1 MKKILF
7 FALMFCMGTVG
18 FTSCS
23 DDEELTDSRIT
34 YYPVLEIQGDDF
46 VQVPIGTSYVEQ
58 GCKATLNGEDYSSN
72 VVTTGSVDV
81 SKAGL
86 YYITYS
92 ATNVD
97 GFTVSAS
104 RTVAVCDP
112 SITTD
117 ISGTYTLQGGSYR
130 NYYSDSGTTTTAF
143 SGYTVKVSKA
153 APGIF
158 YVSDIM
164 GGYYDQRARYG
175 SSYAMTGYLQLF
187 EDNTLELLSSSVAG
201 WGDSA
206 TGFKDGK
213 YDPATGEIS
222 YVVNYVSTMDFV
234 ISLK

>member
-1 MKKILF
+1 MLGM
-7 FALMFCMGTVG
+7 ATVG

-46 VQVPIGTSYVEQ
+46 VQVPIGTSYTEE
-58 GCKATLNGEDYSSN
+58 GCKATLNGEDYTSK
-72 VVTTGSVDV
+72 VVTSGSVDTN
-81 SKAGL
+81 KAGL
-86 YYITYS
+86 YTITYS

-97 GFTVSAS
+97 GFTVSTE

-117 ISGTYTLQGGSYR
+117 ISGTYVVQTGSKR
-130 NYYSDSGTTTTAF
+130 DYYKDDGTTTTSAF
-143 SGYTVKVSKA
+143 SGFNVTVTQA

-164 GGYYDQRARYG
+164 GGYYDQGVGYG
-175 SSYAMTGYLQLF
+175 SAYAMTGYFQLLA
-187 EDNTLELLSSSVAG
+187 DNTIQLLSSSVSG

-206 TGFKDGK
+206 TGFENGK
-213 YDPATGEIS
+213 YDPSTGEIS
-222 YVVNYVSTMDFV
+222 YVVNYVSTMDFS
-234 ISLK
+234 IILK